1 MLLGNELPR
10 ILGFLDLRDILT
22 VLARVSKS
30 AHSKVKEENYVFFK
44 KFIWILN
51 IPSSFESSDLAI
63 RENIFDIL
71 KRTYQTIRL
80 N

>member
-1 MLLGNELPR
+1 MGESVLLGNELPR

-44 KFIWILN
+44 KFI
-51 IPSSFESSDLAI
+51 
-63 RENIFDIL
+63 
-71 KRTYQTIRL
+71 
-80 N
+80 